1 MKKSEKII
9 TAVLTIVVG
18 VLLIVMQDKF
28 VGLLMSIAGAFLIV
42 LGVLDLYHRYV
53 STAVVKLV
61 SGVLIIVCG
70 WLLVEAVLYIISALL
85 LIAGILLLY
94 DKIKKRVKGCNLLGT
109 MLEYAMPLLFIMIG
123 FLLLFHQ
130 AFALEIIFVVTGI
143 LTLIEGGILLV
154 EVFENE

>member
-1 MKKSEKII
+1 MKKTEKII
-9 TAVLTIVVG
+9 TAVLTMVVG
-18 VLLIVMQDKF
+18 VLLIAMQDKF
-28 VGLLMSIAGAFLIV
+28 IGILMSIAGACLIV
-42 LGVLDLYHRYV
+42 LGAVDLYHRYI
-53 STAVVKLV
+53 STAVIKLV

-70 WLLVEAVLYIISALL
+70 WLLVEAVLYILSAML

-94 DKIKKRVKGCNLLGT
+94 DKIKKRVKGCSLWSTL
-109 MLEYAMPLLFIMIG
+109 LEYAMPSLFIVIG

-143 LTLIEGGILLV
+143 LTLIEGSILLV